1 MLVVVNL
8 DPHRPESGTLDLDI
22 GALGLDP
29 VRSYTVE
36 DLLGGRTFTWRGSR
50 PWVELDPAHH
60 PAHVLR
66 VSQAPADDRPS
77 PDGPV

>member
-8 DPHRPESGTLDLDI
+8 DPHRPESGTLDLDL

-29 VRSYTVE
+29 ARSYTVD
-36 DLLGGRTFTWRGSR
+36 DLLGGRTFTWRASR
-50 PWVELDPAHH
+50 PWVELDPARH

-66 VSQAPADDRPS
+66 VSQAPVDDSRS
-77 PDGPV
+77 PAGSV